1 MAAASLRRPGSCF
14 VWGFILALAVFCA
27 DQYSK
32 WFVIETVLKTQEI
45 IPGFKGWFLTFH
57 QGAYVSADPGTYKTV
72 PLMSSLNL
80 VMVWNKGISFG
91 LFQSGSKMASL
102 ALIGIAL
109 SLSMG
114 MLIWLALS
122 RSVWVSFAL
131 ALVVGGAVGNMIDR
145 IRFGAVADFI
155 DFYVNDWHW
164 PAFNV
169 ADSAIV
175 LGAFIL
181 ILNMAFSKEA

>member
-1 MAAASLRRPGSCF
+1 MTASSLRRPGSCF
-14 VWGFILALAVFCA
+14 VWGSLLAFAIFFA

-32 WFVIETVLKTQEI
+32 WFVIETVLKTQDT
-45 IPGFKGWFLTFH
+45 IPGFKDWFLTFH
-57 QGAYVSADPGTYKTV
+57 QGAAVNAPEGTYKTIPV
-72 PLMSSLNL
+72 MSFVNL

-91 LFQSGSKMASL
+91 LFQSGSKLASML
-102 ALIGIAL
+102 LIGIAL

-114 MLIWLALS
+114 MTIWLALS
-122 RSVWVSFAL
+122 RSAWVSFAL
-131 ALVVGGAVGNMIDR
+131 SLVIGGAVGNMIDR

-155 DFYVNDWHW
+155 DFYVGDWHW

-181 ILNMAFSKEA
+181 ILHTLLSKEA